1 MLFTDAALEDML
13 GKPVPVETV
22 DQLVAELKR
31 LREIVRRLNAEKLVS
46 ERPVGC

>member
-13 GKPVPVETV
+13 GKSLPVETV